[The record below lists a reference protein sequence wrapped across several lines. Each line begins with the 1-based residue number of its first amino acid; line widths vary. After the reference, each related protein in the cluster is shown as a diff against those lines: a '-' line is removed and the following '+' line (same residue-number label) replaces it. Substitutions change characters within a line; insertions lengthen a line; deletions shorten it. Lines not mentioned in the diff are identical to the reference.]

1 MDQGENRTNE
11 KTFFNSMVAAYTGW
25 KDSRNDPEKAVVT
38 GDGAAIDPQFVQD
51 AAQIMEEICVAFPW
65 QHGDVLL
72 LDNRTVMH
80 SRRPFVGKRRVL
92 ASLGISP
99 ER

>member
-1 MDQGENRTNE
+1 MDEGPHRTNE
-11 KTFFNSMVAAYTGW
+11 KVFFNSMVAAYTGW
-25 KDSRNDPEKAVVT
+25 KDSRNDPEKAVIA
-38 GDGAAIDPQFVQD
+38 GDGTPIDPIFIQ
-51 AAQIMEEICVAFPW
+51 AAADIMEEICVAFTW
-65 QHGDVLL
+65 QRGDVLL

-80 SRRPFVGKRRVL
+80 SRRSFTGKRRIL